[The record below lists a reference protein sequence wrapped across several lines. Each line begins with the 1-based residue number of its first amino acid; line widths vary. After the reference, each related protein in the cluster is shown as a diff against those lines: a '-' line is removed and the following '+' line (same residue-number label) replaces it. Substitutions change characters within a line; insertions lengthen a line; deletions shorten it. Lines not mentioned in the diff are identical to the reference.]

1 MIKSLKWNNAE
12 ILSMFFGNLR
22 QNVNEKGQ
30 PCKDLRMR
38 FSCILFMICLENV
51 VKKCKQKEGKNPL
64 FLIVLTEMGQKTEW
78 KNNNY
83 LWRLNSIDA
92 L

>member
-1 MIKSLKWNNAE
+1 
-12 ILSMFFGNLR
+12 MFFGNLR

-38 FSCILFMICLENV
+38 FSCILFMICLEIV

-83 LWRLNSIDA
+83 LWRLNSIDSG
-92 L
+92 